1 MVESINA
8 KNAKKTTKQI
18 RRRRDPVDLYIK
30 AELSTYDD

>member
-1 MVESINA
+1 E
-8 KNAKKTTKQI
+8 I